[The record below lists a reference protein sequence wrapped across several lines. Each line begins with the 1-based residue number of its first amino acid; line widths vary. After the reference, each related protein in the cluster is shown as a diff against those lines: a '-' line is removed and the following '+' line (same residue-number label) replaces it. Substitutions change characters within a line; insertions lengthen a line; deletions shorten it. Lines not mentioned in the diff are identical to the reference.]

1 MPLQVPNLDD
11 RKFDELVREAVARIP
26 VHTPE
31 WNNFNDS
38 DPGMTFVQLFAF
50 MTENLLYRSNRIPE
64 ANRLKFLSLL
74 GIGLQPATPG
84 RGLVHFLNERGPIQ
98 PIGLSSGSE
107 LKAGNVPF
115 RTLNDVHILPVTAAA
130 YYKEVQ
136 QDLDP
141 ALRAQYEQLYESFRE
156 SPSSDFVFYQ
166 TQPLEEP
173 EIGRDLPEIDLADS
187 AQTLDQSLWIAL
199 LAPENVELD
208 AVKTA
213 IACQTLS
220 IGIYPSVYIDGK
232 RVEPKS
238 AEPEPIND
246 PGLIFEVAFPDPQ
259 STQAPAP
266 ARYRRLEIE
275 YAENV
280 LERPGIVQVTLPEK
294 DALTLWGFDPTEE
307 GTGDYP
313 PRLEDRKVA
322 DRVITWIR
330 VRLANQEQTDTYHPA
345 KFSWLGINVAQVI
358 QAIPVENEL
367 LGVANGA
374 PGQKYRVASTPVIVE
389 RQLVPGTSL
398 EDENLR
404 LEVEERD
411 ASGITTWRRWERT
424 DDLFA
429 AAPNEQ
435 LFTLDQESGEIRFGD
450 GLRGLRPP
458 VGQRIRVSYQ
468 YGGGPDGNLTIG
480 QINKAAIL
488 PGGFKVENP
497 VPTWGASQ
505 GEGTQDGER
514 NITNY
519 IRHRERLVT
528 TQDFKDITERT
539 PGLDVGR
546 IEILSLFHPELF
558 DRSNPNE
565 QFPGVVT
572 VMVLPEQGIE
582 VTTPPVPDRLFLD
595 TICQWLDPKRLVTTE
610 LYIRGPIYVPVW
622 VSIGLEVMPSE
633 VRSIVYKRVRE
644 AMREY
649 LSPLVG
655 GVPIPDTNDE
665 LVGTGWPLGME
676 LRRQDLEA
684 VAVRV
689 DGVRYVK
696 SIKLGIEE
704 PAGNLVDVAERA
716 FLGLELPWLTGISVG
731 NEAELLEIF
740 TGVTTPAAGD
750 AIPVPVIPKKC

>member
-11 RKFDELVREAVARIP
+11 RKFDELVREAVVRIP

-38 DPGMTFVQLFAF
+38 DPGITFVQLFAF

-64 ANRLKFLSLL
+64 ANRLKFLTLL

-84 RGLVHFLNERGPIQ
+84 RGLVHFRNERGPIQ
-98 PIGLSSGSE
+98 PVGVEADSE

-115 RTLNDVHILPVTAAA
+115 RTLNDVHILPVTAAV

-141 ALRAQYEQLYESFRE
+141 VLRTQYEQLYESFRE
-156 SPSSDFVFYQ
+156 SPSSTFVFYQ

-173 EIGRDLPEIDLADS
+173 EIGRDLPEIDLAD
-187 AQTLDQSLWIAL
+187 ATQTLDQSLWIAL
-199 LAPENVELD
+199 LAPENVTRES
-208 AVKTA
+208 VKTA

-220 IGIYPSVYIDGK
+220 IGIYPSVYVDGK

-238 AEPEPIND
+238 AEPELVND
-246 PGLIFEVAFPDPQ
+246 PGLIFEVAYPDPNA
-259 STQAPAP
+259 TQLPVP
-266 ARYRRLEIE
+266 ARYRRLDIE

-280 LERPGIVQVTLPEK
+280 LERPGIVQVTLPKKEE
-294 DALTLWGFDPTEE
+294 LILWDFDPTEE

-322 DRVITWIR
+322 DRVVTWIR

-345 KFSWLGINVAQVI
+345 KLAWLGVNVAQVI

-374 PGQKYRVASTPVIVE
+374 PGQRYRVANTPVIVE
-389 RQLVPGTSL
+389 RPLIPGASVD
-398 EDENLR
+398 DEKLR
-404 LEVEERD
+404 VEVEERS
-411 ASGITTWRRWERT
+411 ATGVTTWQRWLRT

-429 AAPNEQ
+429 AEPEA
-435 LFTLDQESGEIRFGD
+435 LVFVLDAESGEIRFGD
-450 GLRGLRPP
+450 GLRGARPAL
-458 VGQRIRVSYQ
+458 GQRIRVAYQ
-468 YGGGPDGNLTIG
+468 YGGGPEGKLTIG

-505 GEGTQDGER
+505 GESLLDGER
-514 NITNY
+514 NIANY

-528 TQDFKDITERT
+528 AQDFKDITYRT

-546 IEILSLFHPELF
+546 VEVLPLFHPERF
-558 DRSNPNE
+558 NRSNPSE
-565 QFPGVVT
+565 QFPGIVT
-572 VMVLPEQGIE
+572 VMVIPTQGIE
-582 VTTPPVPDRLFLD
+582 VPTPPVPDRLFLD
-595 TICQWLDPKRLVTTE
+595 TICQWLDPRRLVTTE
-610 LYIRGPIYVPVW
+610 LYIRGPLYVPVW
-622 VSIGLEVMPSE
+622 VSIGVEVMPGE
-633 VRSIVYKRVRE
+633 VRSIVFKRVRD
-644 AMREY
+644 ALREY

-655 GVPIPDTNDE
+655 GVPIPDQDDE
-665 LVGTGWPLGME
+665 LVGSGWALGME

-696 SIKLGIEE
+696 SSKLGIRQ
-704 PAGNLVDVAERA
+704 PAGNLVDVATQQ
-716 FLGLELPWLTGISVG
+716 FLGLELPWLTGINVG
-731 NEAELLEIF
+731 DAAEPLDIF
-740 TGVTTPAAGD
+740 TGVTTPAPGD
-750 AIPVPVIPKKC
+750 VIPVPVIPKKC